1 VAGVEEPSASEF
13 AGRMEVVSGE
23 EKTDEG
29 AVDAEDTDAVELLEE
44 EREEC
49 GDPNEMAGEGGV
61 KKRDEVLDG
70 CLVEGCTGV
79 LVR

>member
-1 VAGVEEPSASEF
+1 VAGVQEPAAGEF
-13 AGRMEVVSGE
+13 AGRMEVVSGV

-29 AVDAEDTDAVELLEE
+29 AVDVEDSDPVELLEE

-49 GDPNEMAGEGGV
+49 GDPSELAGEAGV
-61 KKRDEVLDG
+61 RKRDKVLDG
-70 CLVEGCTGV
+70 CLVDGCTGV